1 MSHLLAWCGE
11 NLLVWGSLHTGRFC
25 VLPFDSIR
33 KALSAGRLSLGNW
46 ASASVSHSEAKFYS
60 SSPRF
65 GGAIA
70 ILRTFCFPVAL
81 TFRSPSKANKFHPP
95 SHRVSRIFFQ
105 CRDCGVFSFFQT
117 REMVQSLSFFQSL
130 RDLLDLPLPFPQLKR
145 IRLD

>member
-1 MSHLLAWCGE
+1 MSPLLAWCGE

-33 KALSAGRLSLGNW
+33 KALSVGRLSLGNW

-95 SHRVSRIFFQ
+95 SHRVSHIFFQ
-105 CRDCGVFSFFQT
+105 CRDCGVFFPNPGDGAVA
-117 REMVQSLSFFQSL
+117 EFFQSL